1 MNQAKNQAE
10 RGSDVD
16 RFSLRALFALAP
28 LNGDHFVG
36 LRAGIGVMLPLLFLI
51 AIDRLDLA
59 PYVVFGSFVGV
70 YSRAPMHLDRL
81 LVQIKAAGLMWIV
94 VLLAWLSGD
103 RLIHGAQDANGQW
116 WLVACTSV
124 VSALAALAV
133 GLLRVR
139 PAGSLF
145 HVFAFA
151 VVASIQDAPRLG
163 DAMFAA
169 TATMVFS
176 LIVGQ
181 LGRILPKYRTPWQV
195 TVSTPMPAHVKRAVF
210 QELPA
215 YFVAPALAGSL
226 ATLLAGPLGMGHV
239 YWAMVAAVVPLVGQ
253 STMHRVIRGVHRV
266 IGTVAG
272 LVVMALIVALQPQ
285 PWLAIVLIG
294 LTQFLAEYFVVRN
307 YFWAMVFITPLA
319 LVGSTL
325 GHVLTWHVL
334 YDRAIETGIGVVIGM
349 AVVEGMAWCG
359 RRILAYREG
368 NAA

>member
-1 MNQAKNQAE
+1 MTGNAQTPAPRA
-10 RGSDVD
+10 D
-16 RFSLRALFALAP
+16 RFSLRTLFTLAP

-36 LRAGIGVMLPLLFLI
+36 LRAGLGVLLPLLFLI
-51 AIDRLDLA
+51 LIDRLDLA

-81 LVQIKAAGLMWIV
+81 LVQVKAAGLMWLVI
-94 VLLAWLSGD
+94 LFAWLSGD
-103 RLIHGAQDANGQW
+103 WLIHGADDAAGQA

-139 PAGSLF
+139 PAGSHF

-151 VVASIQDAPRLG
+151 VVASVQNPPSLS
-163 DAMFAA
+163 DAMFST
-169 TATMVFS
+169 TATMVAS
-176 LIVGQ
+176 LIIGQ
-181 LGRILPKYRTPWQV
+181 LGRVLPRYRTPWQV
-195 TVSTPMPAHVKRAVF
+195 TVSQPMPAYVRRAVL
-210 QELPA
+210 QEIPA
-215 YFVAPALAGSL
+215 YLIAPAVAGSL
-226 ATLLAGPLGMGHV
+226 AALLAGPFGMGHV

-285 PWLAIVLIG
+285 PWLAVVLIG
-294 LTQFLAEYFVVRN
+294 LTQFMAEYFVVRN

-325 GHVLTWHVL
+325 GHVLSWHVL

-349 AVVEGMAWCG
+349 VVVEGMNWCG
-359 RRILAYREG
+359 RVIMARRQSAQ
-368 NAA
+368 A

>member
-1 MNQAKNQAE
+1 MNHRPSE
-10 RGSDVD
+10 D
-16 RFSLRALFALAP
+16 RFTLRNLFTLAP

-36 LRAGIGVMLPLLFLI
+36 LRAGLGVLLPLLFLI
-51 AIDRLDLA
+51 WIDRIDLA

-81 LVQIKAAGLMWIV
+81 LVQVKAAGLMWLV
-94 VLLAWLSGD
+94 VLIAWLSGD
-103 RLIHGAQDANGQW
+103 VLIQGADGVAGQW

-124 VSALAALAV
+124 VSVLGALAV

-151 VVASIQDAPRLG
+151 VVASIPDAPRLG
-163 DAMFAA
+163 DAMFST
-169 TATMVFS
+169 TATMVLS
-176 LIVGQ
+176 ILIGQ
-181 LGRILPKYRTPWQV
+181 LGRVRPRYRTPWQV
-195 TVSTPMPAHVKRAVF
+195 TVSSPMPPHVRRAVF

-215 YFVAPALAGSL
+215 YLVAPALAGSL
-226 ATLLAGPLGMGHV
+226 AILLSGPLGMGHV

-253 STMHRVIRGVHRV
+253 STRHRVVRAIHRV
-266 IGTVAG
+266 IGTLAG
-272 LVVMALIVALQPQ
+272 LVVMTVIVAIQPQ

-294 LTQFLAEYFVVRN
+294 LTQFMAEYFVVRN
-307 YFWAMVFITPLA
+307 YFWAMVFVTPLA

-325 GHVLTWHVL
+325 GQTLTWSVL
-334 YDRAIETGIGVVIGM
+334 YDRAIETGIGVIVGM

-359 RRILAYREG
+359 RRILERRERLDT
-368 NAA
+368 AE